1 MADETPSQGGRGKQE
16 GPRPPSFS
24 AALLAASLS
33 VAFGA
38 NAVAIKMSLSG
49 IGPFTNAGLRFT
61 LASATLFLFARLTRR
76 SLKVEREQMGNLFY
90 LTILFV
96 LQFSFMYVGID
107 KSNASRATLMINL
120 QPFFVLF
127 LAHFL
132 IPGDRMSLRKLLAL
146 VLGFSGVALAFFEEK
161 GVSSDFRTG
170 DLLMLLTTLIWAFR
184 TVYMKRI
191 IHAFGTFELVLYPMM
206 LSVPIFLIE
215 GYLWDK
221 SMVSALNT
229 GVVTALLYQ
238 GLLMAS
244 FGFLGWNYLLHKH
257 GAVWLNSFN
266 FVMPVTGVLLGG
278 LLLGEPLTVKIWLA
292 LSLVTAGILVVQGRH
307 QRSVSSSRAIRQ

>member
-1 MADETPSQGGRGKQE
+1 MVDETPLQGGLGKKDL
-16 GPRPPSFS
+16 PRPPSFS

-38 NAVAIKMSLSG
+38 NAVAIKMSLAG
-49 IGPFTNAGLRFT
+49 IGPFTNAGLRFA

-76 SLKVEREQMGNLFY
+76 SLKVDRNQMWNLFF

-96 LQFSFMYVGID
+96 FQFSFMYVGID

-132 IPGDRMSLRKLLAL
+132 IPGDRMTVKKVLAL
-146 VLGFSGVALAFFEEK
+146 VLGFTGVALVFFEER

-184 TVYMKRI
+184 AVYMKRI
-191 IHAFGTFELVLYPMM
+191 IQVFGTFELVLYPMM
-206 LSVPIFLIE
+206 LSIPVFLLE
-215 GYLWDK
+215 GVLWDK
-221 SMVSALNT
+221 SMVARLDA
-229 GVVTALLYQ
+229 GIVTALLYQ

-244 FGFLGWNYLLHKH
+244 FGFLGWNALLHKH
-257 GAVWLNSFN
+257 GAVWVNSFN

-278 LLLGEPLTVKIWLA
+278 LLLGEPLTVKIWFALA
-292 LSLVTAGILVVQGRH
+292 FVTAGIVVIQTKTRRQMTEGR
-307 QRSVSSSRAIRQ
+307 

>member
-1 MADETPSQGGRGKQE
+1 
-16 GPRPPSFS
+16 
-24 AALLAASLS
+24 
-33 VAFGA
+33 
-38 NAVAIKMSLSG
+38 MSLAG
-49 IGPFTNAGLRFT
+49 IGPFTNAGLRFA

-76 SLKVEREQMGNLFY
+76 SLKVDRNQMWNLFF

-96 LQFSFMYVGID
+96 FQFSFMYVGID

-132 IPGDRMSLRKLLAL
+132 IPGDRMTVKKVLAL
-146 VLGFSGVALAFFEEK
+146 VLGFTGVALVFFEER

-184 TVYMKRI
+184 AVYMKRI
-191 IHAFGTFELVLYPMM
+191 IQVFGTFELVLYPMM
-206 LSVPIFLIE
+206 LSIPVFLLE
-215 GYLWDK
+215 GVLWDK
-221 SMVSALNT
+221 SMVARLDA
-229 GVVTALLYQ
+229 GIVTALLYQ

-244 FGFLGWNYLLHKH
+244 FGFLGWNALLHKH
-257 GAVWLNSFN
+257 GAVWVNSFN

-278 LLLGEPLTVKIWLA
+278 LLLGEPLTVKIWFALA
-292 LSLVTAGILVVQGRH
+292 FVTAGIVVIQTKTRRQRTEGR
-307 QRSVSSSRAIRQ
+307 